1 MNSIKELPHRTVNVP
16 GHGEF
21 DVPRYISRVDSGEVS
36 PGGWHG
42 WQVRWPGHNAYFSD
56 VTIGGVERG
65 LFAAIGH
72 VVRRFPGKR
81 SQVDPKTGVRVVTV
95 SRKSRVNREV
105 YVLVS
110 HPKQGKAS
118 PKLYV
123 GIEGA
128 KGNGQKLKVKIAEGW
143 ALRRQ
148 LIAEHHK
155 ASGTG

>member
-1 MNSIKELPHRTVNVP
+1 MP
-16 GHGEF
+16 GEGEF
-21 DVPRYISRVDSGEVS
+21 DVPRYVSRVDSGEDS

-56 VTIGGVERG
+56 VAYGGVNIG
-65 LFAAIGH
+65 LIAAIGY
-72 VVRRFPGKR
+72 VVRHFPGKK
-81 SQVDPKTGVRVVTV
+81 SQIDPRTGVRVVTL
-95 SRKSRVNREV
+95 SRKTRVNREV

-110 HPKQGKAS
+110 HPQQGKAS

-128 KGNGQKLKVKIAEGW
+128 KGNKQKLKEKLAEGW

-148 LIAEHHK
+148 LIVEHQRAK
-155 ASGTG
+155 GTV